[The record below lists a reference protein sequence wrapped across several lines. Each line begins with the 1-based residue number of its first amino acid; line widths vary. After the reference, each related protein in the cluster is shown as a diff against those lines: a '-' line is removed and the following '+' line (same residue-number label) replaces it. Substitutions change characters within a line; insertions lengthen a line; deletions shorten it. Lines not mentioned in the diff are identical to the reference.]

1 MIRSSRAA
9 TAAMTSL
16 FLLPL
21 GACVT
26 VSGARPPAA
35 ATAPSPS
42 PEPATPATSPAPAAT
57 APATAATAPA
67 TAATGPAAPA
77 VVDLDALYSEAI
89 FKSAVVTPAA
99 ARKLVPLKPDAN
111 GTYTVTTWAGCR
123 GDGGPNR
130 CGAYVAQQP
139 VNVKWDV
146 WVTSNGE
153 LQNKCKTWTGDVVLQ
168 IHQVLGMSAPQPP
181 LPADTTERQ
190 FVTFS
195 GVPAASIFRPCTDAR
210 VDTDSCNGT
219 KLPEKQSASA
229 PADYY
234 RWFTNHA
241 MSSWQVPEKGQ
252 TPTGFP
258 WTRLGYSYNWAPGAD
273 IYGASEYVVSGGAKA
288 VKLTVAA
295 VQTAKDFCK
304 P

>member
-1 MIRSSRAA
+1 MRSTARRSS
-9 TAAMTSL
+9 S
-16 FLLPL
+16 
-21 GACVT
+21 
-26 VSGARPPAA
+26 PP
-35 ATAPSPS
+35 SS
-42 PEPATPATSPAPAAT
+42 RR
-57 APATAATAPA
+57 
-67 TAATGPAAPA
+67 
-77 VVDLDALYSEAI
+77 
-89 FKSAVVTPAA
+89 AA

-123 GDGGPNR
+123 GDGGPNK

-181 LPADTTERQ
+181 LPRTRW
-190 FVTFS
+190 S
-195 GVPAASIFRPCTDAR
+195 GSSSRSRGYRPRASSARARTPASTPI
-210 VDTDSCNGT
+210 SCNGT
-219 KLPEKQSASA
+219 KLPAKQAAPA

-234 RWFTNHA
+234 RWFTNQA
-241 MSSWQVPEKGQ
+241 MSSWQVPEQGQ

-273 IYGASEYVVSGGAKA
+273 IYGASEYVISGGAKA